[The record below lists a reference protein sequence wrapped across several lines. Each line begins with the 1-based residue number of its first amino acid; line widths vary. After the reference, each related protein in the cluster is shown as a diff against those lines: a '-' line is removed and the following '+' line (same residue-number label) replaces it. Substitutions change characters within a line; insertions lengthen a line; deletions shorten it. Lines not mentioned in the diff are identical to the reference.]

1 MYKKDYL
8 EQKHRYDEA
17 KKRVKRVIN
26 DYLIENKTYKTMKQK
41 IRLTESQLHN
51 VIRRCINEALEEMS
65 PKQV

>member
-26 DYLIENKTYKTMKQK
+26 DYFLVCFLVKYSYSGQI
-41 IRLTESQLHN
+41 
-51 VIRRCINEALEEMS
+51 
-65 PKQV
+65 